1 MLKNEGPHGFYF
13 KLVSHMQEALLAD
26 EDIIEVTLCR
36 RAGGQ
41 FVAPEQRLGERC
53 IVDSCMKLE
62 RF

>member
-1 MLKNEGPHGFYF
+1 
-13 KLVSHMQEALLAD
+13 MQEVLLAD
-26 EDIIEVTLCR
+26 EDIIELTLCR

-41 FVAPEQRLGERC
+41 FVPSEQRLGERC